1 MLHRE
6 AQFGR
11 PVRQEIIAKAGFY
24 QPTDQLGEC
33 ADLAAKQNYE
43 ENENNGHLEEYECV
57 ALRKAIQ
64 TKLMQIKVLKGY
76 KIITLSQNDHH
87 SNVPFPI
94 VHICSVLVTLLSRVF
109 KSLHEL
115 PPTPYKSGGLCALPV
130 GISY

>member
-64 TKLMQIKVLKGY
+64 TKSMQIKILKRY
-76 KIITLSQNDHH
+76 KIITLSQNDHNSIH
-87 SNVPFPI
+87 YFLVGSFEICKIQQQIFYLVLRSNFCFPVEI
-94 VHICSVLVTLLSRVF
+94 KNNSKNR
-109 KSLHEL
+109 
-115 PPTPYKSGGLCALPV
+115 
-130 GISY
+130 